1 MGSVTCGKRMGEWER
16 SRHESPR
23 RHLGE
28 MYRKNACVTYG
39 KEWVCDIW
47 ERMGVWHMGENG

>member
-16 SRHESPR
+16 SKHESPR

-28 MYRKNACVTYG
+28 MYRKNGCVTYA

-47 ERMGVWHMGENG
+47 ERMGV